1 MASSDV
7 FGPEKSATPSAGREG
22 ANMMMCCQHIGCGSA
37 MLLLFRGFLEMAGR
51 CIEAEFEGWVQL
63 EPGIYLEHH
72 HDN

>member
-1 MASSDV
+1 
-7 FGPEKSATPSAGREG
+7 
-22 ANMMMCCQHIGCGSA
+22 MMMCCQHIGCGSA